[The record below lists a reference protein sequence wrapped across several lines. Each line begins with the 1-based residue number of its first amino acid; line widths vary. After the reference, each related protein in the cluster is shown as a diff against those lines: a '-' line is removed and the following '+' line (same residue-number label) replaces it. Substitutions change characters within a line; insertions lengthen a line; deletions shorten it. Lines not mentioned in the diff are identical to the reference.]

1 MLHEANAMIAVGLIL
16 NKCGTLTHVNDDQY
30 DLQSILNDIG
40 IMTVYYRMEAIYT
53 KRIEESKQAKK
64 FRWMPNERPVR

>member
-1 MLHEANAMIAVGLIL
+1 MLHEANAMIAVRLIL

-40 IMTVYYRMEAIYT
+40 IMTVYYRMKLFILKE
-53 KRIEESKQAKK
+53 
-64 FRWMPNERPVR
+64 